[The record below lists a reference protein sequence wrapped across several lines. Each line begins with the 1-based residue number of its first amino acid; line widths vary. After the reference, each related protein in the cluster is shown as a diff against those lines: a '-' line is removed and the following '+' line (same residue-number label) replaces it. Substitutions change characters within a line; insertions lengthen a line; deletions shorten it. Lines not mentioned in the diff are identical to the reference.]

1 MLHLDFASYVLFWC
15 HFQHWIWFL
24 KNDLTHDFTANF
36 FFFFLQLYQQ
46 QKINFFMAP
55 IFIFLYY
62 HPFQLIVE
70 IPSIEIPSIV
80 EIPRIIFQNKW
91 LKSQNSENHF
101 RM

>member
-1 MLHLDFASYVLFWC
+1 MCYFDVTFKFP
-15 HFQHWIWFL
+15 HWIWFL
-24 KNDLTHDFTANF
+24 KDDLTHDFTAI
-36 FFFFLQLYQQ
+36 FLQLYQQ

-70 IPSIEIPSIV
+70 IP
-80 EIPRIIFQNKW
+80 RIIFQNKR
-91 LKSQNSENHF
+91 LKSHNSENHF